1 MRQIA
6 SVIFE
11 RRSRWQWRQGV
22 AVLSSIA
29 MLMAAFL
36 EARECRSQTTPSI
49 TRPMTAAASRFTAAD
64 FERHVERLKEKLPSD
79 DFTIVV
85 EPPFV
90 VIGDEPAS
98 RVKAR
103 AKDTVKWAVDRLKAL
118 YFQRDPEFIID
129 IWLFRDRESSEGHA
143 EKLFGDKP
151 HTPYGYYSAQHRALV
166 MNIATGGGTLVH
178 EIVHP
183 FMAANFTACPS
194 WFNEGLASLYEQSGE
209 ENGQIKGFVN
219 WRLDGLQRTIR
230 AGRLPTFETLCGTTT
245 DDFYHRDEGA
255 NYGQA
260 RYLCLYLQEHGLLKK
275 FYDEFRASAKR
286 DSTGYHTLQSVLEEK
301 DMADF
306 QKRWE
311 AWVLSL
317 RRPD

>member
-1 MRQIA
+1 
-6 SVIFE
+6 
-11 RRSRWQWRQGV
+11 
-22 AVLSSIA
+22 
-29 MLMAAFL
+29 MAAG
-36 EARECRSQTTPSI
+36 T
-49 TRPMTAAASRFTAAD
+49 SRFTAAD

-90 VIGDEPAS
+90 VIGDEPTL

-129 IWLFRDRESSEGHA
+129 IWLFRDRESYEGHA

-166 MNIATGGGTLVH
+166 MTHRHRRRHVGTRNCTPIHGGELCH
-178 EIVHP
+178 LP
-183 FMAANFTACPS
+183 FVVQRRAGVAVRAI
-194 WFNEGLASLYEQSGE
+194 GK

-230 AGRLPTFETLCGTTT
+230 AGRLPNIETLCGTTT
-245 DDFYHRDEGA
+245 DEFYHRDEGA

-275 FYDEFRASAKR
+275 FYDEFRARANAIQPDTTCCSRCSKKKIWPTSKSAGR
-286 DSTGYHTLQSVLEEK
+286 PGC
-301 DMADF
+301 F
-306 QKRWE
+306 Q
-311 AWVLSL
+311 L